1 MAKGKSSSGKTYT
14 SKGAHR
20 NVSASTLRL
29 MRSSRSEAE
38 KLANKQAAW
47 LKGGNPWV
55 TIANPNR
62 EQTNKPFI
70 KVRMNDLMHGSAK
83 EREKHMFIMK

>member
-1 MAKGKSSSGKTYT
+1 MAKGKKSSGKTYT
-14 SKGAHR
+14 SQGSRR
-20 NVSASTLRL
+20 NVSKSTLRL
-29 MRSSRSEAE
+29 MRSGKTEAQ
-38 KLANKQAAW
+38 KLIDKQAAW

-70 KVRMNDLMHGSAK
+70 RVRMNDLMRGTAK
-83 EREKHMFIMK
+83 DRDKKMFVIK